1 MGQIFMTAIN
11 AVFPIVALIMIGY
24 FLRKKEFITENFVK
38 TGSKFVFQI
47 CLPAMLFTNVYEI
60 SGMEAIRWD
69 LVIYCVAAIVVLFAL
84 GLLAAMLTTNDAKR
98 RGVLWQVVYRSNF
111 AIVGIPL
118 AASLGGT
125 EAVAATAVT
134 ITFVIPVYNIFSVI
148 ALSVFSGQSDNG
160 KTDVKAIAKDIVT
173 NPLTVSV
180 LIGLL
185 CLILRTVQQQ
195 IFGEVVFALNVQ
207 TQFLYK
213 VISNL
218 SSIASPFALV
228 VLGGQ
233 CEFAAVKGMKKE
245 LIVGTLSR
253 IVAAPLLVIG
263 VAVLLTK
270 FTNVI
275 SFGANEMPAL
285 ISLFGSPTAVSG
297 AVMAAEMNN
306 DEQLATQLVVWTS
319 AGSILTI
326 FVTVCWLMSMGFL
339 QT

>member
-11 AVFPIVALIMIGY
+11 AVFPIVALIMTGY
-24 FLRKKEFITENFVK
+24 CLRKKGFFTESFVK
-38 TGSKFVFQI
+38 AGSKLVFQI

-69 LVIYCVAAIVVLFAL
+69 LAIYCVVAIVVLYAL
-84 GLLAAMLTTNDAKR
+84 GVPVALLTTKDPKR
-98 RGVLWQVVYRSNF
+98 RGVLWQVLYRSNF

-118 AASLGGT
+118 ASSLGGV

-134 ITFVIPVYNIFSVI
+134 FTFVIPIYNIFSVI
-148 ALSVFSGQSDNG
+148 ALSVFTGRSDSG
-160 KTDVKAIAKDIVT
+160 KADVKAIAKDVVT

-180 LIGLL
+180 LLGLL
-185 CLILRTVQQQ
+185 CLVVRAAQQQ
-195 IFGEVVFALNVQ
+195 IFGEVVFSLNVH
-207 TQFLYK
+207 TPFFYK

-218 SSIASPFALV
+218 SAIASPFALI

-233 CEFAAVKGMKKE
+233 CEFTAVNNMKKE
-245 LIVGTLSR
+245 LIVGTLGR

-270 FTNVI
+270 YTNVI
-275 SFGANEMPAL
+275 NFGVNEMPAL

-326 FVTVCWLMSMGFL
+326 FATVCCLMSMGFL
-339 QT
+339 RT

>member
-1 MGQIFMTAIN
+1 MGRIFMTAIN

-24 FLRKKEFITENFVK
+24 FLRKKGFFTESFVK
-38 TGSKFVFQI
+38 AGSKLVFQI

-69 LVIYCVAAIVVLFAL
+69 LAIYCVIAIVVLYAL
-84 GLLAAMLTTNDAKR
+84 GVPVALLTTKDPKR
-98 RGVLWQVVYRSNF
+98 RGVLWQVLYRSNF

-118 AASLGGT
+118 ASSLGGV

-134 ITFVIPVYNIFSVI
+134 FTFVIPIYNIFSVI
-148 ALSVFSGQSDNG
+148 ALSVFTGRSDSG
-160 KTDVKAIAKDIVT
+160 KADVKAIAKDVVT
-173 NPLTVSV
+173 NPLTISV
-180 LIGLL
+180 LLGLL
-185 CLILRTVQQQ
+185 CLVVRAAQQQ
-195 IFGEVVFALNVQ
+195 IFGEVVFSLNVH

-218 SSIASPFALV
+218 SAIASPFALI

-233 CEFAAVKGMKKE
+233 CEFTAVKNMKKE
-245 LIVGTLSR
+245 LIVGTLGR

-270 FTNVI
+270 YTNVI
-275 SFGANEMPAL
+275 NFGVNEMPAL

-326 FVTVCWLMSMGFL
+326 FATVCCLMSMGFL
-339 QT
+339 RT